1 MADTIPNFYAPP
13 RTFMGAERITDLSA
27 QTLDYA
33 MLGVPFAEGTFAP
46 HIQSGQA
53 DMPNALRDNPPTI
66 FFDIGDVGL
75 YDVDTDL
82 TLLQGTKIGDIGD
95 VVISPG
101 EGELNR
107 NRITNSVKAVLKAG
121 AVPITVGGD
130 HSITYPLVRGF
141 ENCGYKIDFIYFDA
155 HLDFADMPLESEFNH
170 GTQTTHIRRLPFV
183 RNITVIGAR
192 NSTAAEFKRAK
203 QAGIRIVPVSE
214 VDARGAEAIMQEVI
228 DASVPT
234 YVSLDIDGMDAIYVP
249 GTTHPESGGMTFKQ
263 QKELLLELN
272 RAAKGNICGFDIV
285 ELCPAND
292 VNHITALTAS
302 KLTAL
307 MMGYRTHFLNLSA

>member
-1 MADTIPNFYAPP
+1 MSETIPNFYAPP

-27 QTLDYA
+27 HKLDYA
-33 MLGVPFAEGTFAP
+33 MLGVPYAEGTFAP
-46 HIQSGQA
+46 YIQSGQA
-53 DMPNALRDNPPTI
+53 DMPNALRDNPVTI
-66 FFDIGDVGL
+66 FFDIGEVGL
-75 YDVDTDL
+75 FDVDKNL
-82 TLLQGTKIGDIGD
+82 TLLEGARIGDIGD
-95 VVISPG
+95 VIISPG
-101 EGELNR
+101 EGKINR
-107 NRITNSVKAVLKAG
+107 DRMSNSVKEILASG
-121 AVPITVGGD
+121 AVPIAVGGD

-141 ENCGYKIDFIYFDA
+141 EDTHKTMDFIYFDA
-155 HLDFADMPLESEFNH
+155 HLDFADMPLESKYNH
-170 GTQTTHIRRLPFV
+170 GTQTTHIHQLPFV

-192 NSTAAEFKRAK
+192 NSTAAEFQRAK
-203 QAGIRIVPVSE
+203 AAGIRIIPVHE
-214 VDARGAEAIMQEVI
+214 VEERGAEDIMQEVI

-263 QKELLLELN
+263 QKELLFELN
-272 RAAKGNICGFDIV
+272 KAAKGNICGFDIV

-307 MMGYRTHFLNLSA
+307 MMGYRSHFLNQ

>member
-1 MADTIPNFYAPP
+1 MEKIPNFYASP
-13 RTFMGAERITDLSA
+13 RTFMGAERIHNLA
-27 QTLDYA
+27 EHKLDYA
-33 MLGVPFAEGTFAP
+33 MLGVPYAEGTFAP
-46 HIQSGQA
+46 YIQAGQA
-53 DMPNALRDNPPTI
+53 EMPNALRDNPVTI

-82 TLLQGTKIGDIGD
+82 TLLEGIKIGDIGD

-107 NRITNSVKAVLKAG
+107 IRITNSVKEILKSG

-141 ENCGYKIDFIYFDA
+141 EDCGHQIDFVYFDA
-155 HLDFADMPLESEFNH
+155 HLDFADMPLQSEFNH
-170 GTQTTHIRRLPFV
+170 GTQTTHIRKLPFV

-192 NSTAAEFKRAK
+192 NSTAAEFRRAK
-203 QAGIRIVPVSE
+203 QAGIRIIPVSE
-214 VDARGAEAIMQEVI
+214 VDALGAKTIMQEVI
-228 DASVPT
+228 DASVST
-234 YVSLDIDGMDAIYVP
+234 YVSLDIDGMDAVYVP

-263 QKELLLELN
+263 QKDLLFELN
-272 RAAKGNICGFDIV
+272 KAAEGNICGFDIV

-307 MMGYRTHFLNLSA
+307 MMGYRSHFLNK

>member
-1 MADTIPNFYAPP
+1 MSETIPNFYAPP
-13 RTFMGAERITDLSA
+13 RTFMGAERITDLPA
-27 QTLDYA
+27 QKLDYA

-46 HIQSGQA
+46 YIQAGQA
-53 DMPNALRDNPPTI
+53 DMPNALRDNPVTI

-82 TLLQGTKIGDIGD
+82 TMLKGIKIGDIGD
-95 VVISPG
+95 VIISPG

-107 NRITNSVKAVLKAG
+107 SRITNSVKAILEAG
-121 AVPITVGGD
+121 AIPVTVGGD

-141 ENCGYKIDFIYFDA
+141 EDYGHQIDFIYFDA

-170 GTQTTHIRRLPFV
+170 GTQTTHIRKLPFV
-183 RNITVIGAR
+183 RNITVVGAR
-192 NSTAAEFKRAK
+192 NSTAEEFKRAK
-203 QAGIRIVPVSE
+203 EAGIRIVPVHE
-214 VDARGAEAIMQEVI
+214 LDERGAAAIMQEVI
-228 DASVPT
+228 DPTTPT
-234 YVSLDIDGMDAIYVP
+234 YTSLDIDCMDAIYVP
-249 GTTHPESGGMTFKQ
+249 GTTHPESGGITFKQ
-263 QKELLLELN
+263 QKDLLFELN
-272 RAAKGNICGFDIV
+272 KAAKGNICGFDIV

-307 MMGYRTHFLNLSA
+307 MMGYRSHFLNQ

>member
-1 MADTIPNFYAPP
+1 MSEMIPNFYAPP
-13 RTFMGAERITDLSA
+13 RTFMGAERISDLSA
-27 QTLDYA
+27 QSLDYA
-33 MLGVPFAEGTFAP
+33 MLGVPYAEGTFAP
-46 HIQSGQA
+46 YIQAGQSE
-53 DMPNALRDNPPTI
+53 MPNALRDNPVTI
-66 FFDIGDVGL
+66 FFDIGEVGL
-75 YDVDTDL
+75 FDVDKDL
-82 TLLQGTKIGDIGD
+82 TLLEGIKIGDIGD

-107 NRITNSVKAVLKAG
+107 ARMTNSVKAILNAG

-141 ENCGYKIDFIYFDA
+141 EDSHNKIDFIYFDA
-155 HLDFADMPLESEFNH
+155 HLDFADMPLASEFNH
-170 GTQTTHIRRLPFV
+170 GTQTTHIHTLPFV

-192 NSTAAEFKRAK
+192 NSTAEEFKRAK
-203 QAGIRIVPVSE
+203 AAGIRIVPVTE
-214 VDARGAEAIMQEVI
+214 LDARGEAAIMQEVI
-228 DASVPT
+228 DPTVPT

-263 QKELLLELN
+263 QKELLFQLN
-272 RAAKGNICGFDIV
+272 KVAQGNICGFDIV

-307 MMGYRTHFLNLSA
+307 MMGYRSHFLNQ

>member
-1 MADTIPNFYAPP
+1 MSEKIPNFYASP
-13 RTFMGAERITDLSA
+13 RTFMGAERIHNLA
-27 QTLDYA
+27 EHNLDYA
-33 MLGVPFAEGTFAP
+33 MLGVPYAEGTFAP
-46 HIQSGQA
+46 YIQAGQA
-53 DMPNALRDNPPTI
+53 EMPNALRDNPVTI

-82 TLLQGTKIGDIGD
+82 TLLEGIKIGDIGD

-107 NRITNSVKAVLKAG
+107 NRITNSVKEILKSG

-141 ENCGYKIDFIYFDA
+141 EDCGHQIDFVYFDA
-155 HLDFADMPLESEFNH
+155 HLDFADMPLQSEFNH
-170 GTQTTHIRRLPFV
+170 GTQTTHIRKLPFV

-192 NSTAAEFKRAK
+192 NSTAAEFRRAK
-203 QAGIRIVPVSE
+203 QAGIRIIPVSE
-214 VDARGAEAIMQEVI
+214 VDACGAKAIMQEVI
-228 DASVPT
+228 DANVPT
-234 YVSLDIDGMDAIYVP
+234 YVSLDIDGMDAVYVP
-249 GTTHPESGGMTFKQ
+249 GTTHPESGGITFKQ
-263 QKELLLELN
+263 QKDLLFELN
-272 RAAKGNICGFDIV
+272 KAAEGNICGFDIV

-307 MMGYRTHFLNLSA
+307 MMGYRSHFLNK